1 MQKTILQVPVNKQ
14 LKSDAEKV
22 ALRQGFSSLQEI
34 IRVFLA
40 QLASNQVEVTLQ
52 KSITLSAK
60 NERRYVKMTKDFESG
75 KNVYSA
81 SSVDDLLSKL
91 NAD

>member
-1 MQKTILQVPVNKQ
+1 MQKTILQVPMDKN
-14 LKSDAEKV
+14 LKNSAEKEAV
-22 ALRQGFSSLQEI
+22 RQGFSSLQEI

-40 QLASNQVEVTLQ
+40 QLASNQVEVSLQ
-52 KSITLSAK
+52 KSVTLSAK